1 MPAAGWTPEMQFC
14 SVLHA
19 AGDPG
24 QLNDVNASSQDITP
38 GINSRFE
45 RLVEDLSEA
54 FKGPSEALLEA
65 FKRFLRG
72 LSKVF

>member
-14 SVLHA
+14 SVPHA
-19 AGDPG
+19 VGDPG

-45 RLVEDLSEA
+45 RLVEDLSKA

-65 FKRFLRG
+65 FR
-72 LSKVF
+72 